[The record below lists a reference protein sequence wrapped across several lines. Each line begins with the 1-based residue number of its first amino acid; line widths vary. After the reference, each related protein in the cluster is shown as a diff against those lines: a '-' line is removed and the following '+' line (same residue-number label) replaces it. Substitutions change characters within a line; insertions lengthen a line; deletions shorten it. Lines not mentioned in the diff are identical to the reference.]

1 MLDKL
6 ILFPYYLTL
15 KTRHWLYNKGIIY
28 KTHPCD
34 VPTICIGNIT
44 VGGTGKTPHTEMV
57 LKTLLE
63 SNDWAYKNIAVL
75 SRGHKRKSRGF
86 QQVTLD
92 GSARFFGDEPLQI
105 KKNFPVATVAVDRNR
120 IEGCD
125 FLLHPDKLTT
135 SRRGKACRDKALP
148 PSDLILL
155 DDAFQYRALRSYY
168 NIVLVD
174 YNRPV
179 YKDRLLPLGH
189 LRDLP
194 ERIEVAN
201 VIIVTKCPAYLED
214 WEKAGLA
221 KSLGIRNFSLE
232 TCTGENRRGKRQTI
246 LFTAIRYQELK
257 PVYECGDSRYIY
269 SQKLILFSGIAKDT
283 PMRRFLSDKYKI
295 VKRFSFADHHKY
307 NSMDI
312 RKIAAAAR
320 ENPTA
325 VVVTTEK
332 DSQRLLDYKKMPE
345 WLQKRMFMI
354 PIAVDFIDDRERGIF
369 NTALMSALKAFPQGY
384 E

>member
-15 KTRHWLYNKGIIY
+15 KVRHWMYDKGFIY
-28 KTHPCD
+28 KTHPCE
-34 VPTICIGNIT
+34 VPTVSIGNVT
-44 VGGTGKTPHTEMV
+44 AGGTGKTPHTEMV
-57 LKTLLE
+57 LGTLLE
-63 SNDWAYKNIAVL
+63 SNDWAYRNVAVL
-75 SRGHKRKSRGF
+75 SRGHKRRSRGF
-86 QQVTLD
+86 QQVTRN

-105 KKNFPVATVAVDRNR
+105 KKNFPVVTVAVDKNR
-120 IEGCD
+120 VEGCD
-125 FLLHPDKLTT
+125 FLLHPDKLRT
-135 SRRGKACRDKALP
+135 SRRGRACKDKELP
-148 PSDLILL
+148 PSDLIVL
-155 DDAFQYRALRSYY
+155 DDAFQYRALRTYF

-179 YKDRLLPLGH
+179 FKDRLLPLGH

-194 ERIEVAN
+194 ERIEVAD

-214 WEKAGLA
+214 WEKTSLA
-221 KSLGIRNFSLE
+221 KALGIKNYSPS
-232 TCTGENRRGKRQTI
+232 TCTGENRKGRTQTV
-246 LFTAIRYQELK
+246 LFTAIHYRELK
-257 PVYECGDSRYIY
+257 PVYGDGDARYIY

-295 VKRFSFADHHKY
+295 VKRYSFPDHHKY
-307 NSMDI
+307 NAMDI

-332 DSQRLLDYKKMPE
+332 DSQRLLDYKKMPD
-345 WLQKRMFMI
+345 WLRKRLFMI
-354 PIAVDFIDDRERGIF
+354 PIAVDFLSDREKAVF
-369 NTALMSALKAFPQGY
+369 NSTLLSSLRSFSKDY
-384 E
+384 